1 MKKSITLSCAISAL
15 ASQTLATAEEMEP
28 IVVTATRTAQTIDQA
43 LSTVSVIS
51 RHEIER
57 SGAQSID
64 ELLRTTTGIHISNN
78 GGYGKSTGFY
88 IRGTESDH
96 VLVLIDGVR
105 AASATLGTYAWS
117 FLSLNQIEKIEI
129 VRGGRSSLY
138 GSDAIGGVIQIFTRK
153 GRENRITVESGSY
166 DTYQTTVS
174 TGGTHQEWSW
184 GMSAGY
190 FETGGVPVLESDQDS
205 HGYNN
210 RNFTIN
216 TQGMLDSGTSID
228 ASLTYAS
235 GTNQLAAST
244 GNGEFQNYVLSTAI
258 DHDFSEQ
265 WNNKLTLGLTQ
276 DQLQSF
282 SPTMPSTITTKR
294 ESISWQHNFQLNEML
309 LTSGIDYWRDDV
321 SKDDSG
327 TIYQA
332 IDNSGFYLES
342 QQSIS
347 DFDLTIGARHDWH
360 DNFSEKSTWNISA
373 GRDINPVSRIV
384 ASMGSSFKAPT
395 VNDLY
400 WPNST
405 STYSGITY
413 ITEGNSSVTSE
424 HSKSAEISIRNR
436 ISPTTDL
443 DINFYHTTTEDLID
457 WQSTLTGVNE
467 YTYQPT
473 NVSNVTIKGIE
484 IELSGMV
491 DEWQL
496 QGALSLMSAKDD
508 DTQRQLDRR
517 PKRTFS
523 LQGNR
528 SFKGGELSAD
538 ALWVDERNDR
548 TAAVQLGSYLVTN
561 LSYQYPVDNQLLLK
575 SRIENLL
582 DREYVIAQSPSGKYN
597 TLGRTVSMGLEY
609 RF

>member
-1 MKKSITLSCAISAL
+1 MKKSIPLSCAISAL
-15 ASQTLATAEEMEP
+15 IYQTPVTAGEMEP
-28 IVVTATRTAQTIDQA
+28 VVVTATRTAQTVDQA
-43 LSTVSVIS
+43 LATVSVIT
-51 RHEIER
+51 RQEIEQ

-64 ELLRTTTGIHISNN
+64 QLLRTTSGIHITTN

-105 AASATLGTYAWS
+105 AASATLGTYAWAH
-117 FLSLNQIEKIEI
+117 LSLNQIEKIEI

-153 GRENRITVESGSY
+153 GGSNQVTVESGSY

-174 TGGTHQEWSW
+174 TGGEHQDWSW
-184 GMSAGY
+184 GVSAGY
-190 FETGGVPVLESDQDS
+190 FETGGIPVLEIDQDA

-210 RNFTIN
+210 RNFTVN

-244 GNGEFQNYVLSTAI
+244 GNQEFQNYVLSTAI

-276 DQLQSF
+276 DQSQSF
-282 SPTMPSTITTKR
+282 SPTSPSTITTKR
-294 ESISWQHNFQLNEML
+294 ESISWQHNFLLDDML

-327 TIYQA
+327 TIYQV

-347 DFDLTIGARHDWH
+347 DFDLTVGARHDWH

-373 GRDINPVSRIV
+373 GRDINPISRIV

-405 STYSGITY
+405 STYGANTY
-413 ITEGNSSVTSE
+413 ITEGNTSVTSE
-424 HSKSAEISIRNR
+424 HSRSAEISIRNQL
-436 ISPTTDL
+436 SATTDL
-443 DINFYHTTTEDLID
+443 DINFYHTATKDLID
-457 WQSTLTGVNE
+457 WQSTQTGANE

-473 NVSNVTIKGIE
+473 NVSNVTIKGVE

-491 DEWQL
+491 NEWQL
-496 QGALSLMSAKDD
+496 EGALTFMSAKND
-508 DTQRQLDRR
+508 DTQKQLDRR

-523 LQGNR
+523 LQGRR
-528 SFKGGELSAD
+528 SLKGGELSAD

-561 LSYQYPVDNQLLLK
+561 LSYQYPIDHQLLLK
-575 SRIENLL
+575 SRLENLL
-582 DREYVIAQSPSGKYN
+582 DREYTIAQSQSGNYN
-597 TLGRTVSMGLEY
+597 TLGRTISVGLEY
-609 RF
+609 SF